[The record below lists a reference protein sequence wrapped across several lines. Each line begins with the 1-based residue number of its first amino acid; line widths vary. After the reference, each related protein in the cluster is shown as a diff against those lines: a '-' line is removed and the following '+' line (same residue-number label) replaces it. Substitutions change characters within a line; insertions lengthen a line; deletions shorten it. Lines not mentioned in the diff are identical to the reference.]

1 MMEGINNKRSRSA
14 AGDDDGA
21 DQLGFETPRSGV
33 ATPQPDLHD
42 KRLPGIMSY
51 FGQVRPASFSHFFS
65 KALSAGGQA
74 AATQVPSPHVSLEDK
89 DDEKPYQA
97 AASEPNTSASVTPVE
112 PVCRSSRMEAGVPHS
127 LSYEMVA
134 SCCTEERPPSVVTK
148 PDPYPTPPTSHPS
161 SLHKTP
167 SSTSLGKG
175 SHVTNTLQR
184 QPLGPRQMS
193 EWILVKGHARAISL
207 LTPLPSMVT
216 ESSASALHMSHPGVR
231 AATVP
236 SSPTRACATSGV
248 QDPAPSPELASV
260 KELKRLT
267 SMTRLKSGTST
278 PTRALSVAAP
288 SQAETKP
295 DDAHRTSGEAPD
307 RAVTHTPS
315 PPGAQAPAAK
325 GKLTIKVS
333 EARGLKKCRD
343 PYVIVVFQRTELIS
357 SGSQQPLEDD
367 EAAIQAVA
375 MGGIPIQRQGS
386 DSGRPAMAIP
396 MRSRQSSNT
405 SISDYTTFRNRTT
418 RRSSGNPKWDAE
430 AIL

>member
-1 MMEGINNKRSRSA
+1 MENINNKRSRSA
-14 AGDDDGA
+14 AGDDDGT

-51 FGQVRPASFSHFFS
+51 FGQVRPASFSHLLL
-65 KALSAGGQA
+65 KALSTGERA
-74 AATQVPSPHVSLEDK
+74 AVTPAQSPRVAPEDK
-89 DDEKPYQA
+89 DNGHLEAAQA
-97 AASEPNTSASVTPVE
+97 CASEPNTSANSTG
-112 PVCRSSRMEAGVPHS
+112 CSSHREAGPLPHS
-127 LSYEMVA
+127 LSFEMVT
-134 SCCTEERPPSVVTK
+134 SCCTEGGPRSAVTQ
-148 PDPYPTPPTSHPS
+148 PDPYPTPPASHRS
-161 SLHKTP
+161 SLHLSPST
-167 SSTSLGKG
+167 SSTGQS
-175 SHVTNTLQR
+175 SHSTNTLPRHSLASR
-184 QPLGPRQMS
+184 QTS
-193 EWILVKGHARAISL
+193 EWILVKGHARASSML
-207 LTPLPSMVT
+207 APLPSMLT
-216 ESSASALHMSHPGVR
+216 ESSASALHMSHPGLR

-236 SSPTRACATSGV
+236 NSPIRACAPSGV
-248 QDPAPSPELASV
+248 QDSPPSPELASV

-267 SMTRLKSGTST
+267 SISRSKSGTST
-278 PTRALSVAAP
+278 PSRLSVAAP
-288 SQAETKP
+288 SQVEIKQ
-295 DDAHRTSGEAPD
+295 DGGSRSSGEGPD
-307 RAVTHTPS
+307 RAAAQSPS

-357 SGSQQPLEDD
+357 GGPQQPMEGD
-367 EAAIQAVA
+367 EAAIQAVS

-405 SISDYTTFRNRTT
+405 SIHDYTTFRNRNS
-418 RRSSGNPKWDAE
+418 RRSFTNPKWDAE